1 MVVGGSPNECKPR
14 LMEVI
19 ELHEDAKMFYG
30 LVNLWLIDLENT
42 KPSVKSK
49 LRENKI
55 KQNIGVVD
63 VSPATQGTPH

>member
-30 LVNLWLIDLENT
+30 LINLWLIDLENT
-42 KPSVKSK
+42 KTKCQ
-49 LRENKI
+49 I
-55 KQNIGVVD
+55 
-63 VSPATQGTPH
+63 